1 MFKKIINTIYTIAIL
16 ILIYATYLFMKFNS
30 PIIKNDAL
38 LYITLTLNLIGFIAL
53 LFLKKRCSDRKMI
66 WLNLATSVVVSGF
79 LVYSILTSVLIDF
92 FQPLSLYDKVIY
104 LALAGLVI
112 LMFFMLIRGIS
123 GIIRKETSLQTLLS
137 SALVLLFLLQFYA
150 LGTFQQD
157 FEYTNTGGIT
167 TVVFDS
173 GERGYEI
180 FRIPT
185 LLILPEG
192 SILANGKR
200 LNNDLVLAMAEARRN
215 GSLDHGDVDLVQKIS
230 HDGGKTWSDLMVISS
245 YEPGIGKIG
254 NSTPVFDSVTGEIS
268 LLHISGDHPKNYK
281 TYNKISG
288 DGGLTWSEP
297 VYVFDGIVGPGHGIQ
312 IQNGSHAGRLMVPG
326 YYEGGSLSLYSDDHG
341 RTWQWSEKLDDGN
354 ECEIVE
360 VNDQGDI
367 MMVVRTNRGVSLP
380 HGPLEKLYVTSKDGG
395 TTWSELE
402 VMSGIKEPIC
412 MSSIVRS
419 GNALYYSHPDDYY
432 SRGQMTIAASYDE
445 GKTFSDR
452 KLIYQGPAGYSELG
466 VLSDGNLLLLFEGGA
481 IEYDEQIRLVRVLR
495 F

>member
-1 MFKKIINTIYTIAIL
+1 MCNMKFFLTHTVTELTILPIVTLCVIKEKTMFKKIINTIYTIAIL

-53 LFLKKRCSDRKMI
+53 LFLKKRYSDRKMI
-66 WLNLATSVVVSGF
+66 WLNLAASVIVSGF

-92 FQPLSLYDKVIY
+92 FQPLSLYDQVIY

-150 LGTFQQD
+150 LGTYQQD
-157 FEYTNTGGIT
+157 FEYTNTEGVT

-173 GERGYEI
+173 GESGYEI

-185 LLILPEG
+185 LLILPKG

-367 MMVVRTNRGVSLP
+367 INQLIQKV
-380 HGPLEKLYVTSKDGG
+380 
-395 TTWSELE
+395 
-402 VMSGIKEPIC
+402 
-412 MSSIVRS
+412 
-419 GNALYYSHPDDYY
+419 
-432 SRGQMTIAASYDE
+432 
-445 GKTFSDR
+445 F
-452 KLIYQGPAGYSELG
+452 KLIYTIPA
-466 VLSDGNLLLLFEGGA
+466 
-481 IEYDEQIRLVRVLR
+481 
-495 F
+495 